1 MPIHDVSNDAG
12 SNVNTQSRMTAW
24 LTNGSCSGLVFAWS
38 YLEKP
43 WKPQS
48 WHPVSGPS
56 NEPATSQNT
65 NKFHIQTATMSVKHA
80 KWRKAHLGIVCT
92 PMCQSRVCDVHR
104 THRRATSGMFCNL
117 SFWNRDRPVWE
128 QPDLLDSP
136 ALCSIISN
144 CYVTVAITPERYF
157 RRWFSLHVY
166 ILSCSPK
173 HYVIA
178 ASWTP
183 VVTSPPNNGLQLQKL
198 LTGSK

>member
-1 MPIHDVSNDAG
+1 MGAAVVQRLPGVTCRNHENLDHDIRSPVRVMNP
-12 SNVNTQSRMTAW
+12 RR
-24 LTNGSCSGLVFAWS
+24 
-38 YLEKP
+38 P
-43 WKPQS
+43 KPQTIS
-48 WHPVSGPS
+48 
-56 NEPATSQNT
+56 T
-65 NKFHIQTATMSVKHA
+65 NQTAAIGVKQV
-80 KWRKAHLGIVCT
+80 KRRKAHLRIACT
-92 PMCQSRVCDVHR
+92 AMCQSRVDDVHR
-104 THRRATSGMFCNL
+104 THRRATGGMFCNL

-128 QPDLLDSP
+128 QPDLLDPP

-144 CYVTVAITPERYF
+144 CYVTVAITPERNF

>member
-1 MPIHDVSNDAG
+1 MGD
-12 SNVNTQSRMTAW
+12 
-24 LTNGSCSGLVFAWS
+24 CSGLAFAWS
-38 YLEKP
+38 DLEKP
-43 WKPQS
+43 HKPQL

-56 NEPATSQNT
+56 HEPATSQTQTSST
-65 NKFHIQTATMSVKHA
+65 NQTATISVKHV
-80 KWRKAHLGIVCT
+80 KRRKAHLGIPRT
-92 PMCQSRVCDVHR
+92 PMCQSRVYDVHR

-117 SFWNRDRPVWE
+117 SFWNIDRPVWE

-144 CYVTVAITPERYF
+144 CYVTVAITPERNF

-198 LTGSK
+198 LTDSK

>member
-1 MPIHDVSNDAG
+1 MIDEWQLQWSSVCLKWLGETTKASI
-12 SNVNTQSRMTAW
+12 MT
-24 LTNGSCSGLVFAWS
+24 SGLRS
-38 YLEKP
+38 N
-43 WKPQS
+43 S
-48 WHPVSGPS
+48 WTRDVP
-56 NEPATSQNT
+56 NTSST
-65 NKFHIQTATMSVKHA
+65 NQTATISAKHVKR
-80 KWRKAHLGIVCT
+80 RKAHLGIACT
-92 PMCQSRVCDVHR
+92 PKCQSRVYDVHR

-144 CYVTVAITPERYF
+144 CYVTVAITPERNF

-183 VVTSPPNNGLQLQKL
+183 VVTTPPNNGLQ
-198 LTGSK
+198 